1 MDFDFTDEQKMLRET
16 VAEFAKEK
24 IAPTSRQNDETGT
37 FPHEIIREL
46 GKLDLLGVLIDEKY
60 GGVGGCA
67 LDFVIVMEEIS
78 KVDASIGVT
87 LGVQN
92 SLGIT
97 VLQRYGSEE
106 QKQKYLPKIAKGE
119 MITAFGLTEPMAGS
133 DVTVLDTTAVKE
145 GNEWVL
151 NGLKCFI
158 TNGGVAD
165 LVTVLATSNKARGT
179 RGISAYLVE
188 KGHPGFTT
196 GKKEDKMG
204 IRASDTSELVFENC
218 RVPEGNLVGREGI
231 GFKAFLEALD
241 SGRIGIGAQ
250 ALGIAEGAYEAAL
263 AYSKNRVQF
272 GSQIGRFQGMSW
284 MLADMATSIEAARWL
299 VYHAAWLKDNQKPYA
314 KEAAMAKLFAS
325 EVSREVCHKAVQI
338 HGGYGYM
345 KEYDVERFYRDQRI
359 TEIYEGT
366 SEIQRNVIASSILK

>member
-1 MDFDFTDEQKMLRET
+1 MDFELNEQQVMLRDT
-16 VAEFAKEK
+16 VAEFARER
-24 IAPTSRQNDETGT
+24 IAPVARKYDESGE
-37 FPHEIIREL
+37 FPFEIIREM

-60 GGVGGCA
+60 GGAGLGA

-78 KVDASIGVT
+78 KVDASVGVT

-97 VLQRYGSEE
+97 VLMNYGSEE
-106 QKQKYLPKIAKGE
+106 QKQKYLPKIASGE
-119 MITAFGLTEPMAGS
+119 IITAFGLTEPGAGS
-133 DVTVLDTTAVKE
+133 DVTVLDSTATKD
-145 GNEWVL
+145 GHEWVI

-165 LVTVLATSNKARGT
+165 LVTVLATSNKSRGT
-179 RGISAYLVE
+179 RGISAFLVE
-188 KGHPGFTT
+188 KGTPGFTI
-196 GKKEDKMG
+196 GKKEHKMG

-218 RVPEGNLVGREGI
+218 RVPEANLIGREGI

-263 AYSKNRVQF
+263 KYSKERVQF
-272 GSQIGRFQGMSW
+272 GSQIGRFQGVSW
-284 MLADMATSIEAARWL
+284 MLADMATQINAAKWM
-299 VYHAAWLKDNQKPYA
+299 VYHAAWLKDMKKPYA

-325 EVSREVCHKAVQI
+325 EVSRDVVHKALQV

-366 SEIQRNVIASSILK
+366 SEIQRNVIASYILK